1 MLDILPNIPLF
12 ENLDPAQIA
21 LLKPLFEQFIRPAN
35 TTIFE
40 QGEPASYLYLLIKGE
55 VIIRFKPYETPP
67 ITLTRLRAGDVFGWS
82 AVLGSTHYTSSL
94 VSETEIETIRIR
106 GSHLL
111 ALVRDHPETGKII
124 MDRLANVVSSRW
136 KNARTQVQALLN
148 STNQNTKE

>member
-12 ENLDPAQIA
+12 ENLGPAQIA

-55 VIIRFKPYETPP
+55 VIIRFKPYDTPP

-148 STNQNTKE
+148 STNQDKRE

>member
-55 VIIRFKPYETPP
+55 VIIRFKPYDTPP

-148 STNQNTKE
+148 STNQDKRE

>member
-55 VIIRFKPYETPP
+55 VIIRFKPYDTPP

-148 STNQNTKE
+148 STNQDTRE

>member
-40 QGEPASYLYLLIKGE
+40 QGETASYLYLLIKGE
-55 VIIRFKPYETPP
+55 VIIRFKPYDTPP

-148 STNQNTKE
+148 STNQDKRE

>member
-21 LLKPLFEQFIRPAN
+21 LLKPLFEQFFRPAN

-55 VIIRFKPYETPP
+55 VIIRFKPYDTPP

-148 STNQNTKE
+148 STNQDKRE

>member
-12 ENLDPAQIA
+12 ENLDPAQIT

-55 VIIRFKPYETPP
+55 VIIRFKPYDTPP

-148 STNQNTKE
+148 STNQDKRE

>member
-12 ENLDPAQIA
+12 ENLDPAQIT

-55 VIIRFKPYETPP
+55 VIIRFKPYDTPP

-124 MDRLANVVSSRW
+124 MDRLASVVSSRW

-148 STNQNTKE
+148 STNQDKRE